1 MVSIDFSDAELHW
14 LVQSLEDKVA
24 SLRKVEGEQGKLG
37 PAYLE
42 QALATG
48 RNRELVSGLLRRVRE
63 EWGRSFDGV

>member
-1 MVSIDFSDAELHW
+1 MVSIDFRDRELGIVTQA
-14 LVQSLEDKVA
+14 LRDEIA

-48 RNRELVSGLLRRVRE
+48 RNREAVEEVLRKVE
-63 EWGRSFDGV
+63 AAWGRSFDGV